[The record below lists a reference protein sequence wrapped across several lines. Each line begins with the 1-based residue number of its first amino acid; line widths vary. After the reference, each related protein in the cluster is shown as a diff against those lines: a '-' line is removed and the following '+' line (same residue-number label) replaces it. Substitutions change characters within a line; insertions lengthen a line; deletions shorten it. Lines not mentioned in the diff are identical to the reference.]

1 MPPFSQKPTCV
12 TELLMS
18 CVCIY
23 APHLSEEDGLP
34 SSCQRKFEPWPRRVR
49 VIIKRQIHQVLI
61 WFEVMGEDSLSL
73 LYPHVRYMRLLESG
87 AIVSLGGRVWTLWSQ
102 SATLW

>member
-1 MPPFSQKPTCV
+1 
-12 TELLMS
+12 MS

-34 SSCQRKFEPWPRRVR
+34 WSCQRKFEPWPRRVR

-61 WFEVMGEDSLSL
+61 WFEVMGEDSLRL
-73 LYPHVRYMRLLESG
+73 LYPHVRNMGLLESG
-87 AIVSLGGRVWTLWSQ
+87 AFLSLGEAVFELCGHGAPHCGKQCLLQIRLK
-102 SATLW
+102 